1 MWTLHP
7 EHQRYLCIVASIW
20 GGWPQQ
26 LCYAQ
31 QSGWCRFSLCVSER
45 ERRRC
50 RQWGRQP
57 WTEDYMSFM
66 LCCLHMSGLAKV
78 YTCCEWW
85 QRSQHSSCAGHQ
97 MEKDPLKSTKKCQ
110 GSKHCM
116 SLSSLQ
122 KNVQIC
128 NSSLSSKCPNL
139 SLRNSFLFIPLS
151 LLSSFPLGQHLNSL
165 LVF

>member
-57 WTEDYMSFM
+57 RTEDYMSFM

-97 MEKDPLKSTKKCQ
+97 MENDPLKSTKKCQ

>member
-7 EHQRYLCIVASIW
+7 EHQRYLCIVSSIW

-31 QSGWCRFSLCVSER
+31 QRGCCRFSLCVRER
-45 ERRRC
+45 ERRRR

-57 WTEDYMSFM
+57 RTEDYMSLT
-66 LCCLHMSGLAKV
+66 LCCLHMSDLAKV
-78 YTCCEWW
+78 YTCCKWW
-85 QRSQHSSCAGHQ
+85 QRSQHASCAGHH
-97 MEKDPLKSTKKCQ
+97 MEKDPLKSFEIFEKKCH

-122 KNVQIC
+122 KNVQIF
-128 NSSLSSKCPNL
+128 NSSPFSKCPNL

-151 LLSSFPLGQHLNSL
+151 SLSSFPHC
-165 LVF
+165 